1 MKRLIKKAMRDLFRD
16 RRRAL
21 FSLTAIL
28 IGTMSFGITTFSYKI
43 ISRELVAVYDAIN
56 PASGS
61 IMVDT
66 VDDKLTALTDDFT
79 EIASYEQ
86 KAYHNLRVQTG
97 ENEWKVLEL
106 FAAEDF
112 SRLNINKITSE
123 KGSFWPGSGEAL
135 IERDAA
141 KVAGIGIGGRLMIAL
156 PDQSV
161 KELTVTGIVADIS
174 RHPAT
179 AHDTVYAYLS
189 YEGLRN
195 LGLTGN
201 KIDFIITGDP
211 YDRERI
217 LTVSNNY
224 IKLLEANGYTVSD
237 LEVSDTPGVSMHLEE
252 YESALFL
259 LQIFSCVTLL
269 FGGMIMS
276 SLITSIVSAE
286 TRQIGI
292 LKGIGAG
299 SGKITG
305 AYLTAFFILIAGI
318 TVASTGLSTLLAGR
332 VSAVLMGI
340 GNMHPADTS
349 VPWYFY
355 ALDLALSLTVPMAM
369 AFFPIRR
376 GISISVK
383 DALNDYGLGVGEIG
397 RSLPAPPFLSRPVLL
412 SLRNAV
418 HKKRRFI
425 LNAALLSVAGASFV
439 AVITAMI
446 SIQNTLTANLDS
458 WKFDYH
464 YYTNQ
469 LYNENELADI
479 MTKIPNVTVYENW
492 GSSNGILVHD
502 NGERTATYPI
512 LSPPDG
518 SRMLAPD
525 LLAGR
530 WISGGNTKEI
540 VVSHK
545 FFLAEPDYQ
554 IGDRLKLQI
563 GSAPVE
569 FIIVGAIKDFGQ
581 TTVYMSEGDFEK
593 YVPAENQLRNIKL
606 KLAVTG
612 RRRLVYQ
619 TTEAA
624 LKEQGVLILQSQSKT
639 DLTAI
644 AAGHYA
650 VTLQTFL
657 FVTWMLIIVAGFG
670 LAAAMNVQTSERT
683 KEIGIMKSMGAT
695 SKQIIRIITAESI
708 LIALTGWCGAVMLG
722 TPLGFAGVY
731 VFGNFI
737 LKTPLQFSISALL
750 AANMIWFLLTIAVGY
765 SASRSCARRAA
776 RISIRRSLEHT

>member
-61 IMVDT
+61 IMVDK
-66 VDDKLTALTDDFT
+66 VDDKLIALTEDFA
-79 EIASYEQ
+79 EIAGYEQ
-86 KAYHNLRVQTG
+86 KAYYKLRVQTG

-112 SRLNINKITSE
+112 SKLNINKITSE
-123 KGSFWPGSGEAL
+123 EGSFRPGSGEAL
-135 IERDAA
+135 IERDAV
-141 KVAGIGIGGRLMIAL
+141 KVAGAGIGDRLMIAL

-161 KELTVTGIVADIS
+161 QELTITGIVADIS
-174 RHPAT
+174 RHPAA

-201 KIDFIITGDP
+201 KIDYIITGDP

-224 IKLLEANGYTVSD
+224 IKLLEENGYIVSD

-305 AYLTAFFILIAGI
+305 AYLTAFFILIAGV
-318 TVASTGLSTLLAGR
+318 TAASIGLSTLLAGR

-349 VPWYFY
+349 VPHCLY
-355 ALDLALSLTVPMAM
+355 AMDLALSLTVPMAM

-383 DALNDYGLGVGEIG
+383 DALNDYGVRLGETG
-397 RSLPAPPFLSRPVLL
+397 RNLPAPPFLSRPVLL

-418 HKKRRFI
+418 LKKRRFI
-425 LNAALLSVAGASFV
+425 LNAAILSVAGASFV

-464 YYTNQ
+464 YFTNQ
-469 LYNENELADI
+469 LYNKNELTDI
-479 MTKIPNVTVYENW
+479 MAKIPNVTAFENW

-518 SRMLAPD
+518 SLMLEPD

-530 WISGGNTKEI
+530 WISGENINEI

-563 GSAPVE
+563 GSTLAE
-569 FIIVGAIKDFGQ
+569 FVIVGAIKDFGQ
-581 TTVYMSEGDFEK
+581 VTVYMNEGGFEK
-593 YVPAENQLRNIKL
+593 YVPPEQQLSNVKL
-606 KLAVTG
+606 KLAAAG
-612 RRRLVYQ
+612 RRRLVYK

-639 DLTAI
+639 DLNAV

-657 FVTWMLIIVAGFG
+657 FVTCMLIIVAGFG

-695 SKQIIRIITAESI
+695 SKQIMRIITSESI

-722 TPLGFAGVY
+722 TPLGLAGVY
-731 VFGNFI
+731 VFGHII
-737 LKTPLQFSISALL
+737 LKTPLQFSFSALFT
-750 AANMIWFLLTIAVGY
+750 AYMIWFLLTIAVGY
-765 SASRSCARRAA
+765 SASRSCAKRAA
-776 RISIRRSLEHT
+776 RISIKRSLEYV